1 MDEMREEE
9 SGLPPLVFRRSR
21 LLLPRWFWMIVFIF
35 IGIPLAG
42 LTIGALIVMIVEDP
56 ETWPMLAILLF
67 LDFLVG
73 MPLRAFVV
81 GKVVMTSRQITV
93 RKAWDV
99 RTVNLKDVTVVAIL
113 DDAPAPL
120 LALQN
125 AKGES
130 LLEFD
135 TYDYA
140 NPEELMQA
148 LREAVPEWRGPPASG
163 GEEPGS

>member
-21 LLLPRWFWMIVFIF
+21 LLLPRWFWMIIFIF
-35 IGIPLAG
+35 IGIPLAL
-42 LTIGALIVMIVEDP
+42 LTLGTVFMLFSDP
-56 ETWPMLAILLF
+56 EPWPMLAVLLI

-73 MPLRAFVV
+73 APLRAFVV

-120 LALQN
+120 LALQS

-148 LREAVPEWRGPPASG
+148 LREAVPEWRGPPASR